1 VGDLAALLTAIGG
14 LATALAG
21 AIATTVTALRAGRR
35 ERADDDAD
43 RIAELE
49 AELARLRDRSAGE
62 SQ

>member
-1 VGDLAALLTAIGG
+1 MGDLAALLTAIGG

-35 ERADDDAD
+35 ERADDAD